1 MIQLHVSVL
10 LHLPHLADGGSRL
23 PLSQS
28 DVPREDL
35 MALSDVIQYWA
46 VLLGTVFTLDHL
58 IYLLETYE

>member
-1 MIQLHVSVL
+1 MVA
-10 LHLPHLADGGSRL
+10 P
-23 PLSQS
+23 P

-35 MALSDVIQYWA
+35 MALPDVIQYWA